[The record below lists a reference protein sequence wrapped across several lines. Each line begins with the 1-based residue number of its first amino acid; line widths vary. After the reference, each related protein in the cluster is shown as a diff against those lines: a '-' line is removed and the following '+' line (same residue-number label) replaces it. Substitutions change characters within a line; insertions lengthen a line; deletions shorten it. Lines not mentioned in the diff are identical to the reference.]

1 MTINHRIKEFVDF
14 KGLNNSEF
22 GRQIGSGRNDV
33 SGWFNENKMV
43 AIPPKK
49 VLEIIKVFKDL
60 NARWLITG
68 EGSMLE
74 DPQKIPTKD
83 DLPDQGG
90 NLLDR
95 LLDERGKASAFENEI
110 KHLNLEIERLKKK
123 CGEQDR
129 ESARAG

>member
-1 MTINHRIKEFVDF
+1 
-14 KGLNNSEF
+14 
-22 GRQIGSGRNDV
+22 
-33 SGWFNENKMV
+33 
-43 AIPPKK
+43 
-49 VLEIIKVFKDL
+49 
-60 NARWLITG
+60 
-68 EGSMLE
+68 MLE